1 MLLLFGQMKRYTVSV
16 FLNVDEALI
25 CIAIRYRY
33 RFIYVV
39 MWCNQK
45 WITKSQ
51 KVLIDRKGADWLKSC
66 LLNENVPIIEK
77 VPIEK

>member
-1 MLLLFGQMKRYTVSV
+1 
-16 FLNVDEALI
+16 
-25 CIAIRYRY
+25 
-33 RFIYVV
+33 
-39 MWCNQK
+39 MWCNQE

-77 VPIEK
+77 VSIEK

>member
-33 RFIYVV
+33 RLIYVV

-51 KVLIDRKGADWLKSC
+51 KVLIDRKGAYWLKNC

>member
-25 CIAIRYRY
+25 SIAIRYRY